1 MATLTPEVKML
12 ILLCYFVVYTAVLS
26 ALIVVS
32 VEYLQPLIEGIYGYF
47 LCQLNGENPNC
58 DTLQTQFRQYLQPKL
73 ASATFLMTGFAN
85 WIYLIFPIHYKDIE
99 YIVLKATSKI
109 HGLYKSPTNTSVRS
123 KTDSSA

>member
-1 MATLTPEVKML
+1 MATITPEVKML

-32 VEYLQPLIEGIYGYF
+32 VEYLEPITEGIFGYF

-58 DTLQTQFRQYLQPKL
+58 DALLVQFRQYLRPKL
-73 ASATFLMTGFAN
+73 ASTTFLMTGFIN

-99 YIVLKATSKI
+99 NIILKATGRIQRVYKTSIKTSITSKN
-109 HGLYKSPTNTSVRS
+109 S
-123 KTDSSA
+123 SSA

>member
-1 MATLTPEVKML
+1 ML

-32 VEYLQPLIEGIYGYF
+32 VEYLEPITEGIFGYF

-58 DTLQTQFRQYLQPKL
+58 DALLVQFRQYLRPKL
-73 ASATFLMTGFAN
+73 ASTTFLMTGFIN

-99 YIVLKATSKI
+99 NIVLKATGRIQRVYKTSIKTSITSKN
-109 HGLYKSPTNTSVRS
+109 S
-123 KTDSSA
+123 SSA